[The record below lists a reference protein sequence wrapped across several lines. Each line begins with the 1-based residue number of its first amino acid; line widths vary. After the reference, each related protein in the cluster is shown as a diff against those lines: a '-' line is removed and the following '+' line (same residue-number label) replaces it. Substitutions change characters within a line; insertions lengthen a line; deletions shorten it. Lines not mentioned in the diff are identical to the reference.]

1 VTGTGSGPSAMV
13 VGARGFIG
21 THLTAALREL
31 GVPTV
36 EVTRSTAADL
46 GAGLRRT
53 RTIFYLAG
61 SVTPQT
67 AEAESGRVLADQA
80 ALATFL
86 GSCQR
91 HGNRPTFVLVSSG
104 GTIYDPVA
112 LPPYAESAPARPA
125 TAYGRAKLALER
137 QALSAADSVR
147 PLVLRLSNVYGPGQ
161 QARDG
166 LGVIAHWL
174 AAARDGTHPVL
185 FGDPE
190 VKRDYVFV
198 ADVAQALARVCVLQA
213 AAGRISPPIINVG
226 SGVPVSAGEILR
238 TVCSVVGQRLVPVL
252 EPARGFDRRD
262 VWLDVTRAAEA
273 LDWRPATLLGEGI
286 ERTWQAIAN
295 SSRADAGRPTR

>member
-1 VTGTGSGPSAMV
+1 VSGPSAMV

-21 THLTAALREL
+21 THLTAALRDL

-36 EVTRSTAADL
+36 EVTRSTAVDL
-46 GAGLRRT
+46 SAGLGQAC
-53 RTIFYLAG
+53 TIFYLAG

-67 AEAESGRVLADQA
+67 AESESGRVLADHA
-80 ALATFL
+80 ALADFL
-86 GSCQR
+86 RSCQR

-112 LPPYAESAPARPA
+112 LPPYTESTPARPA
-125 TAYGRAKLALER
+125 TAYGRAKLALEHEV
-137 QALSAADSVR
+137 LSAADCVR

-185 FGDPE
+185 FGDPD

-198 ADVAQALARVCVLQA
+198 GDVVQALARVCVRQA
-213 AAGRISPPIINVG
+213 APARISPPIINVG
-226 SGVPVSAGEILR
+226 SGVPVSAGEVLR
-238 TVCSVVGQRLVPVL
+238 TVSSVVGRRLVPVVK
-252 EPARGFDRRD
+252 PARGFDRRD
-262 VWLDVTRAAEA
+262 VWLDVARAAEA

-286 ERTWQAIAN
+286 ERTWRSIRCGPAGV
-295 SSRADAGRPTR
+295 GRPTP